1 MYDFGL
7 EESEMKN
14 NEIIQQKI
22 IEMDKNFDLVL
33 IQERCQFRSNDFVY
47 KITKFIL
54 TYSKLSNDFCI
65 PQSYD
70 KNISQQFFYNLCKFT
85 NQDNKFKR

>member
-33 IQERCQFRSNDFVY
+33 IQERCQFRSNDG
-47 KITKFIL
+47 
-54 TYSKLSNDFCI
+54 
-65 PQSYD
+65 
-70 KNISQQFFYNLCKFT
+70 
-85 NQDNKFKR
+85 